1 MLRPPRRED
10 TVPVGSVK
18 VRSHSS
24 GHALSGEGSWLRS
37 HPVKGQDTVLVVSV
51 KVRSQNSGHILSEEG
66 SRLRSRP
73 VRGGVTAQVTSCQ
86 GSRHGSVNGLL
97 KPQQAFGS
105 PCP

>member
-1 MLRPPRRED
+1 MFRPPRRED
-10 TVPVGSVK
+10 TVP
-18 VRSHSS
+18 
-24 GHALSGEGSWLRS
+24 
-37 HPVKGQDTVLVVSV
+37 VVSV

-66 SRLRSRP
+66 SRLRSHP
-73 VRGGVTAQVTSCQ
+73 VKGEVTARVTAQVTSCQ